1 MNKLSCNLKSFG
13 MALLLGCAVACSEN
27 KPAEHITIDMI
38 EAVNNADQ
46 VMLSE
51 YASAIEYLPLELKDS
66 AYLFSSMGMLE
77 TDDSYVFHTGDK
89 SVNVA
94 FYEYGKDGKYLRS
107 VGARG
112 RASGEYQQH
121 ITLCYDGQN
130 KNYGQLDQRKFL
142 IYNSEGNVIAETPLE
157 KFRPMGFPKAYFVN
171 GNYIVNSI
179 TMDMVNGEIKLKDI
193 LFRLDAKGQ
202 LLEDKVLSDTP
213 TMAAG
218 PAAQG
223 LFGGRAGMSGNG
235 LMIYSNDTLVRM
247 YRENNTDTIKC
258 LNPATFEPFNYYLL
272 KGVDEGLLMH
282 KFSFMEKDDLIFMNV
297 MKSARFFPNL
307 DENSPRSLPVI
318 YDKSKRA
325 TRALAPDPEYG
336 TTGFVND
343 LDGGTPFWPTYISG
357 NKMFR
362 LVDADEFIE
371 SAAQSKSDRMK
382 EIAATL
388 TEESNPVLVVV
399 TLK

>member
-13 MALLLGCAVACSEN
+13 MALILGCAVACSGN
-27 KPAEHITIDMI
+27 KTAEHITIDMI
-38 EAVNNADQ
+38 GAVNNADQ

-77 TDDSYVFHTGDK
+77 TDDSYVFHTGNK

-107 VGARG
+107 VGTRG
-112 RASGEYQQH
+112 RANGEYQKH
-121 ITLCYDGQN
+121 ITLCYDAQN

-157 KFRPMGFPKAYFVN
+157 KFRPLGFPKAYFVN

-179 TMDMVNGEIKLKDI
+179 TMDMVNGEMKLKDI

-213 TMAAG
+213 TAATG
-218 PAAQG
+218 VPQG
-223 LFGGRAGMSGNG
+223 LGGRPGMSGNG

-272 KGVDEGLLMH
+272 KGVDEGVFMQ

-297 MKSARFFPNL
+297 MKSAIFFPNL
-307 DENSPRSLPVI
+307 DENSPRKLALI
-318 YDKSKRA
+318 YDKSKNLS
-325 TRALAPDPEYG
+325 RALALDKEYG
-336 TTGFVND
+336 VEGFVND
-343 LDGGTPFWPTYISG
+343 LDGGIPFWPKYVSG

-362 LVDADEFIE
+362 LIDAEEFIE
-371 SAAQSKSDRMK
+371 SAARSKSDKMK
-382 EIAATL
+382 EVAATL
-388 TEESNPVLVVV
+388 NEESNPVLVVV